1 MPTIQ
6 YDPTPADQPEFSAEE
21 QESLAIGEQMVEEQN
36 TMLAGKYENAEQ
48 LEKAYL
54 ELQKQFSERSSEE
67 PEEPEEQQEEE
78 EEETE
83 ESDILDRLW
92 EEATSE
98 SLSQETI
105 NELRSMEPDELAKL
119 HLKYGSEN
127 QQPEAHQL
135 TAEEAGNLKGIVGGD
150 AEYDQMIS
158 WAGENLADGDIQMF
172 DSVMEKGDPVACFFA
187 IQALAYRFQEG
198 TGFDGQMITGKTAT
212 ENVTAYRSQAELV
225 RDMSDPRYDKD
236 PAYRDDVMRKL
247 ANSPDLM

>member
-1 MPTIQ
+1 MNQ
-6 YDPTPADQPEFSAEE
+6 
-21 QESLAIGEQMVEEQN
+21 
-36 TMLAGKYENAEQ
+36 
-48 LEKAYL
+48 
-54 ELQKQFSERSSEE
+54 
-67 PEEPEEQQEEE
+67 
-78 EEETE
+78 
-83 ESDILDRLW
+83 
-92 EEATSE
+92 
-98 SLSQETI
+98 
-105 NELRSMEPDELAKL
+105 KL
-119 HLKYGSEN
+119 HLKYRSEN

-198 TGFDGQMITGKTAT
+198 TGYLQSSGRSSADITGKTAT